1 MPLLHPLPDVQRRYI
16 PAARYLRGLK
26 VGSYGS
32 VVARSGMWST
42 QLVDGFDPDK
52 SAVAFAALI
61 SECIEGNSLTYGGAI
76 GDCIRRVYIPKPGK
90 QERRPLIGICA
101 AQGRKFIAET
111 VALLVRSM
119 DADSARAGAFYCRT
133 VPVSSL
139 AIGRPGTDSDRSK
152 RTSGEGMRSS
162 H

>member
-52 SAVAFAALI
+52 SAVACAALI

-76 GDCIRRVYIPKPGK
+76 GDCIDRRFRGPGGYAK
-90 QERRPLIGICA
+90 FRHSQEHRRRLPDRRG
-101 AQGRKFIAET
+101 GRADRT
-111 VALLVRSM
+111 TLRVGRLV
-119 DADSARAGAFYCRT
+119 DAWRGNFED
-133 VPVSSL
+133 
-139 AIGRPGTDSDRSK
+139 
-152 RTSGEGMRSS
+152 
-162 H
+162 